1 METAKNEGFIHETD
15 LKFSDISSEKE
26 REYIL
31 FTENKPLKLDG
42 EPLYL
47 NVSPSGGH
55 RLYTSERWCYYVQPK
70 EGWAI
75 RWKVKE
81 GEPSFVK

>member
-1 METAKNEGFIHETD
+1 MTKGNEGFINETKLD
-15 LKFSDISSEKE
+15 FKDISSEKE
-26 REYIL
+26 REYIRFDKNL
-31 FTENKPLKLDG
+31 IIDG

-47 NVSPSGGH
+47 NVSESGGH
-55 RLYTSERWCYYVQPK
+55 RLYTSTKWCYYVQPR

-81 GEPSFVK
+81 GQPSFVK